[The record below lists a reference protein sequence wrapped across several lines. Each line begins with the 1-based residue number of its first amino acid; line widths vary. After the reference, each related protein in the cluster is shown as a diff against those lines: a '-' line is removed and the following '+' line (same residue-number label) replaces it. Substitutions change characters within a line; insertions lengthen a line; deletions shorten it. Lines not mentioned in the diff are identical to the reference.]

1 MDRTKDLRKRGEKT
15 VLVKKPGAQIDL
27 NILSQ
32 HTKVEVMDPSIVKY
46 SKIYTED
53 LSERLGLNDAS
64 LPNSVAFPA
73 LLNPMFGNEKLIV
86 ESGLM
91 TEMQYNR
98 AKSRLLQKM
107 VRILD
112 RKNPITH
119 GSMGC
124 RSDLDSEDEGVEYT
138 MNENYAIAEKEW
150 KLFETFKVKIH
161 RPSVA
166 PNTAKTLGTVRKIL
180 VGPLDGRGEDLPSG
194 KNLADYLDKCG
205 RMSLLRFY
213 QDHRER
219 YFPTLWIVEQYEEP
233 TKLLE
238 VGCKR
243 FPIYQVVCHLK
254 SALD

>member
-112 RKNPITH
+112 RKIPLLVNQW
-119 GSMGC
+119 
-124 RSDLDSEDEGVEYT
+124 GVA
-138 MNENYAIAEKEW
+138 AI
-150 KLFETFKVKIH
+150 
-161 RPSVA
+161 S
-166 PNTAKTLGTVRKIL
+166 TVRMR
-180 VGPLDGRGEDLPSG
+180 VS
-194 KNLADYLDKCG
+194 
-205 RMSLLRFY
+205 ST
-213 QDHRER
+213 Q
-219 YFPTLWIVEQYEEP
+219 
-233 TKLLE
+233 
-238 VGCKR
+238 
-243 FPIYQVVCHLK
+243 
-254 SALD
+254 